1 MSGTEKTNGSFALS
15 PRIIAIP
22 AKEPEKTRKLRVAA
36 YTRVSSNS
44 RDQLHSF
51 VVQNAHYSKLITDNP
66 EWELVDVYADKG
78 ITGTSV
84 EKRDDFLRMMEDCRR
99 GRIDRILVKSSTRFA
114 RNAKES
120 LEAVRE
126 LAALGVSVYFEEQNI
141 DTAQAS
147 GEVLIAMFAALAQRE
162 SEAISERVRWSYR
175 VRMSKGRFSTCKA
188 PYGYRLVDGRLEIRE
203 DEAAVIRLIFQRYLE
218 GCGMS
223 RIAEEI
229 TKLGCQTRDHT
240 PYWQY
245 SIGTAKAGSSHQTT
259 SAGKCWYRS
268 GRSLRSSM
276 APNRRSQT
284 PVPASTRHAVRL

>member
-1 MSGTEKTNGSFALS
+1 MSGTEKTNGSLALS

-114 RNAKES
+114 RNTKES

-126 LAALGVSVYFEEQNI
+126 LAAMGVSVYFEEQNI
-141 DTAQAS
+141 DTAKMD
-147 GEVLIAMFAALAQRE
+147 GEVLTALYAAMAQRGAKPSRPECIGATTRAYLIADFLHARLRMDIGWWTAALR
-162 SEAISERVRWSYR
+162 SEK
-175 VRMSKGRFSTCKA
+175 MK
-188 PYGYRLVDGRLEIRE
+188 
-203 DEAAVIRLIFQRYLE
+203 
-218 GCGMS
+218 
-223 RIAEEI
+223 
-229 TKLGCQTRDHT
+229 
-240 PYWQY
+240 
-245 SIGTAKAGSSHQTT
+245 
-259 SAGKCWYRS
+259 
-268 GRSLRSSM
+268 
-276 APNRRSQT
+276 RR
-284 PVPASTRHAVRL
+284 